1 MIKTEF
7 GIIDD
12 FNEKND
18 YTGYYPDKYNCV
30 AIDDDRYISA
40 WWKELSKINTL
51 NVYKKGVLQPQKA
64 LSRWGITI
72 IPPSSLSA
80 LLDIVLSDKRSKEDK
95 SLIALAGLI
104 HQAIVDE
111 KYMIHYGV

>member
-30 AIDDDRYISA
+30 AIDDDRYINA

-51 NVYKKGVLQPQKA
+51 NVYKKGVCNHK
-64 LSRWGITI
+64 
-72 IPPSSLSA
+72 
-80 LLDIVLSDKRSKEDK
+80 KHY
-95 SLIALAGLI
+95 LAGESPLFRRLLCP
-104 HQAIVDE
+104 
-111 KYMIHYGV
+111 HY

>member
-40 WWKELSKINTL
+40 FHNTFDEHDNSDNQTYFNSDSK
-51 NVYKKGVLQPQKA
+51 VEDY
-64 LSRWGITI
+64 
-72 IPPSSLSA
+72 
-80 LLDIVLSDKRSKEDK
+80 SK
-95 SLIALAGLI
+95 
-104 HQAIVDE
+104 Q
-111 KYMIHYGV
+111 